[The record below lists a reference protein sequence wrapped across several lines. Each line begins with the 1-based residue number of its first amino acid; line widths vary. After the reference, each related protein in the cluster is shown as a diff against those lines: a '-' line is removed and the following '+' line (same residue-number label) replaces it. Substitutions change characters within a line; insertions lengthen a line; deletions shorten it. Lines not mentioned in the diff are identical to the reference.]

1 MGIEDEGNL
10 KGPTVFLQNLLL
22 NLANIINNDI
32 SSNKYSKHDKAA
44 TVRPIFKKD
53 DRTNIKKL
61 SPSKS
66 FKYFFENI
74 GTISA

>member
-22 NLANIINNDI
+22 NLANIINNDV
-32 SSNKYSKHDKAA
+32 SSNKYSKHDKAT

-53 DRTNIKKL
+53 DRTNIKNYRPASL
-61 SPSKS
+61 LNIFSK
-66 FKYFFENI
+66 I
-74 GTISA
+74 